1 MTLTKTFPPPK
12 GQTVIGV
19 SFTLIAFA
27 AAIIGFRIYHRLRI
41 QKGRLVLSD
50 YFMILALCGAI
61 TCASFDVVFWQR
73 DVLRPRMS
81 VGFENY
87 NPGEELVE
95 FIYKNPQLSWAS
107 EIPFYATVYLCK
119 AILLALYF
127 QIFPPFMGRRR
138 RALWATV
145 FYCGLAYTITLCM
158 QLFSCMPLERHWV
171 ISRPITA
178 CDWRW
183 QGVVFQ
189 VSWALAFLGS
199 LLVLILPFMV
209 VHDLDL
215 TKRSKFCLYFV
226 SLVGVLDIGISLIRF
241 LNVELGDGT
250 EFRSFSTIEFWSA
263 LDVNIG
269 LITACLPA
277 LRILLGRTRT
287 PDTYTFDEAKTARSS
302 RAMEHREL
310 EEVQDS
316 TYLGISNTAGPSR
329 SNRASIY
336 SDKGPLSPIKMLEP
350 KPERRP
356 ERKPPGPAWK
366 DYEGEDSDLELE
378 NINVE
383 ALNRDQAQSYW
394 SVP

>member
-1 MTLTKTFPPPK
+1 LTL
-12 GQTVIGV
+12 
-19 SFTLIAFA
+19 
-27 AAIIGFRIYHRLRI
+27 
-41 QKGRLVLSD
+41 
-50 YFMILALCGAI
+50 
-61 TCASFDVVFWQR
+61 
-73 DVLRPRMS
+73 PR
-81 VGFENY
+81 
-87 NPGEELVE
+87 
-95 FIYKNPQLSWAS
+95 
-107 EIPFYATVYLCK
+107 
-119 AILLALYF
+119 
-127 QIFPPFMGRRR
+127 
-138 RALWATV
+138 
-145 FYCGLAYTITLCM
+145 
-158 QLFSCMPLERHWV
+158 V

-215 TKRSKFCLYFV
+215 TKRAKTCLYFV
-226 SLVGVLDIGISLIRF
+226 SLVGVVDIGLSLIRF
-241 LNVELGDGT
+241 LNVELGDGS

-263 LDVNIG
+263 LDVNIA

-310 EEVQDS
+310 EEVEDS
-316 TYLGISNTAGPSR
+316 TYLGVNNSAGPSR
-329 SNRASIY
+329 SNRASMY
-336 SDKGPLSPIKMLEP
+336 SDKGQLSPIKMLEP
-350 KPERRP
+350 KPERKP